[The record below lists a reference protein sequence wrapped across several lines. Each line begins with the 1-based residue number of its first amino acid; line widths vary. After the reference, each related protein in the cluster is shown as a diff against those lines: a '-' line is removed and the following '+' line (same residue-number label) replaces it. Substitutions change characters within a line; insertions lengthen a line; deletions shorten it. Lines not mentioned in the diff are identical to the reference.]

1 MEDSPPGPAP
11 AATRVVAFD
20 VARGVAVLGMILI
33 HVQRHWADPGPWPL
47 PLSTVISVLGG
58 PFAAPVFMLLMG
70 ASVAWSS
77 RTSARAMARR
87 GLLLL
92 AGGLALNLVRGTVPL
107 LLGQAAGVIGPEG
120 VGIFTPWSLLVTVD
134 VLQLAGMS
142 LLVVAALRPVVRHDA
157 GWIALAVLVAV
168 VAPMLRDLRT
178 GVLPLD
184 GLLGLLWATGPS
196 VYYPLFPW
204 GAFPLLGVALGR
216 TVRADP
222 DGATLRWWGLAGV
235 VMGVTGGVI
244 LGPGVITL
252 DERGYWAL
260 APALAGMLAGVALA
274 WTWVCRG
281 IARVAGSTAPVA
293 LMARWGRRVTR
304 IYVVHWLIVAWGV
317 GVVGYLALP
326 FWPSVLAMILV
337 VAATHVLAVRL
348 APGNPKVARH
358 PGSASTV

>member
-1 MEDSPPGPAP
+1 MEQAATDVPPRP
-11 AATRVVAFD
+11 AADPSRSRVAAFD

-33 HVQRHWADPGPWPL
+33 HVHRHWADPGPWPVAL
-47 PLSTVISVLGG
+47 TTVISVLGG

-70 ASVAWSS
+70 ASVAWSG
-77 RTSARAMARR
+77 RTTLRLMAGR

-92 AGGLALNLVRGTVPL
+92 AGGLALNLGRGTIPF
-107 LLGQAAGVIGPEG
+107 LLGQAAGVIGPGG

-142 LLVVAALRPVVRHDA
+142 LLVVAVLRPVVRHDA

-168 VAPMLRDLRT
+168 AAPFLRDLRT

-216 TVRADP
+216 SVRADP
-222 DGATLRWWGLAGV
+222 DGPALRRWGLAGLA
-235 VMGVTGGVI
+235 MAIAGGVI

-274 WTWVCRG
+274 WTWACRG
-281 IARVAGSTAPVA
+281 IVRFAGSTAPVA

-304 IYVVHWLIVAWGV
+304 IYTIHWLIVAWGV
-317 GVVGYLALP
+317 GAVGYLALP
-326 FWPSVLAMILV
+326 FWPSVLAMVLV
-337 VAATHVLAVRL
+337 VAMTHVLAVRL
-348 APGNPKVARH
+348 APGRRA
-358 PGSASTV
+358 AA